1 MTGKFRRFLA
11 QNLCTALAKYLDTP
25 IDKRQIRGKI
35 TKLPEQQ
42 QHQEEEEA
50 DLITFEV
57 DLISF
62 DDDDNGAIKQNTTL
76 TPAKD
81 DDDKEEDHKEVDDEE
96 DDDKDEYSDSSSSS
110 EDEITFAQLIGVPDE
125 IIDRYTLTLVHQLKL
140 IDMTTS
146 IPSPVVVY
154 YAMDVFQLVTIIGH
168 GCQEED
174 QGVFL
179 CKTLL
184 KHSYYDEAVHCIR
197 KLDLFTRFPVDQTA
211 DQFFT
216 AGHGM
221 YLATLYAERHEEQ
234 KHLLDYINRQL
245 RFNYAGNLD
254 VVPQQYLQD
263 LFDGTDQTP
272 QLTRLKERKFQ
283 KDLMNCGAKIMKEM
297 NIESNEYYFIW
308 LSQRYACL
316 RFMLAQRT
324 IQQLEDGDL
333 SIEASANF
341 NGLIDSVC
349 ENDPVL
355 ARLAIKELIDT
366 GDTVAPP
373 YFASRYKQQEFYCR
387 YNALPLNQRLLGVV
401 KGEQL
406 SRHRTTFSSPKKG
419 MTKRTMTP
427 NRSGVNGEYKLPTR
441 AQVVWVDS
449 HSTLMLMKE
458 ILSVS
463 NICGMDTEWIPGFAK
478 VGSVKTALMQIATDI
493 DGYIFLLDLKT
504 MFESENAHLCRLT
517 EIILRLLFEDDH
529 ILKLGKQENEKVR
542 INNY

>member
-1 MTGKFRRFLA
+1 M
-11 QNLCTALAKYLDTP
+11 
-25 IDKRQIRGKI
+25 
-35 TKLPEQQ
+35 
-42 QHQEEEEA
+42 
-50 DLITFEV
+50 

-62 DDDDNGAIKQNTTL
+62 DDDDATVVQNTAITV
-76 TPAKD
+76 PA
-81 DDDKEEDHKEVDDEE
+81 EEKGEEE
-96 DDDKDEYSDSSSSS
+96 DDDDEDAYSDSSS
-110 EDEITFAQLIGVPDE
+110 EDEITFAQLLGVPDE
-125 IIDRYTLTLVHQLKL
+125 IIDRYTLTLAHQLKL
-140 IDMTTS
+140 ISMITS
-146 IPSPVVVY
+146 IPKPVIVY
-154 YAMDVFQLVTIIGH
+154 YAMEVFQIPALISY
-168 GCQEED
+168 GCKEED
-174 QGVFL
+174 QGVTL
-179 CKTLL
+179 CKTLI
-184 KHSYYDEAVHCIR
+184 KRNHYDEVVHCIR
-197 KLDLFTRFPVDQTA
+197 KLELFARFPIDQTA

-221 YLATLYAERHEEQ
+221 YLATLYAQHPEEQ

-254 VVPQQYLQD
+254 VVPQQYLKD

-283 KDLMNCGAKIMKEM
+283 KDLMNCGAKIMKEL
-297 NIESNEYYFIW
+297 NIESSEYYFIW

-316 RFMLAQRT
+316 RFMLTQRA
-324 IQQLEDGDL
+324 IQQSEDNDL

-349 ENDPVL
+349 ENDSVL

-406 SRHRTTFSSPKKG
+406 SRHRTTFSSPKKSI
-419 MTKRTMTP
+419 TNSNKRAMTP
-427 NRSGVNGEYKLPTR
+427 NGSRISEYTLPAR
-441 AQVVWVDS
+441 AHVVWVDS
-449 HSTLMLMKE
+449 HTTLMHMKE
-458 ILSVS
+458 ILSIS
-463 NICGMDTEWIPGFAK
+463 NICGMDTEWIPSFAK
-478 VGSVKTALMQIATDI
+478 LGPDKTALMQIATDI

-504 MFESENAHLCRLT
+504 MFEPQNAQLYRLT

-529 ILKLGKQENEKVR
+529 ILKLGKHQVKVVFSIKR
-542 INNY
+542 